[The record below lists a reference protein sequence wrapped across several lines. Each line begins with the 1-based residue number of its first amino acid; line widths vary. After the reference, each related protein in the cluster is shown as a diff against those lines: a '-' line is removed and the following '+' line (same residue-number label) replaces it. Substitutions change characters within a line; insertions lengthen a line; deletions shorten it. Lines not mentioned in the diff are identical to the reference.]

1 MNHKKKNLLF
11 ITTSSLAANPR
22 LVKEFES
29 LKATYNCHVI
39 CFKHN
44 NWSRKL
50 SMLLK
55 EKNSDV
61 YFIEIDRKKLFF
73 QTVLCKVI
81 HKTSIFL
88 NKFFKQNYLIC
99 SFASDEKALQLS
111 LNTSALD
118 NSINFYRVIAHNLGA
133 FYAASKYAAK
143 NNIDLQ
149 LDIEDYYPGE
159 TFYHNIAR
167 EKQNRMYIM
176 LKSFIKADYITY
188 ASLGIEQE
196 CEKKY
201 KFKKSAIRAI
211 IINSFDSDLF
221 IKPSRI
227 DTNKIKCVWFSQN
240 ISPNRGLELVFAA
253 AECYPEIEFH
263 VIGNSKKNF
272 LDSFNL
278 TSNVIIHNIMEQSEL
293 YVFLSNMDI
302 GLALEPGKDMNNN
315 IALSNKMIV
324 YAQCGLYVLA
334 TNTYGQAQFL
344 NSLNY
349 EAGKVFLTDL
359 KEALLKFDSS
369 LLSETLKIKRWE
381 NAKSFC
387 WESEVNKLKELFK

>member
-1 MNHKKKNLLF
+1 MNHQKKNLLF

-44 NWSRKL
+44 NWSSKL
-50 SMLLK
+50 STLLK
-55 EKNSDV
+55 EKNTDV
-61 YFIEIDRKKLFF
+61 HFTEIDRKKLFF
-73 QTVLCKVI
+73 QTVWCKII
-81 HKTSIFL
+81 HKAAIFL
-88 NKFFKQNYLIC
+88 NKFFKKNYLIC

-111 LNTSALD
+111 LNTALLD
-118 NSINFYRVIAHNLGA
+118 NSIIFYRVIAHNLGA
-133 FYAASKYAAK
+133 FYAATKYATK
-143 NNIDLQ
+143 HNIDLQ

-159 TFYHNIAR
+159 TFYHNINR

-176 LKSFIKADYITY
+176 LKSFKQADYITY
-188 ASLGIEQE
+188 ASLGIQQE
-196 CEKKY
+196 CEKRY
-201 KFKKSAIRAI
+201 KFKNSANRII

-221 IKPSRI
+221 IKPSMVN
-227 DTNKIKCVWFSQN
+227 TNKIKCVWFSQN
-240 ISPNRGLELVFAA
+240 IGPNRGLEQVFEAA
-253 AECYPEIEFH
+253 RCYPEMEFH

-272 LDSFNL
+272 LDYFNL
-278 TSNVIIHNIMEQSEL
+278 ASNLIIHNIMEQSEL
-293 YVFLSNMDI
+293 YIFLSNMDI
-302 GLALEPGKDMNNN
+302 GLALEPGKDKNNN

-349 EAGKVFLTDL
+349 DAGKVFLTDL

-369 LLSETLKIKRWE
+369 LLSENLKTQRWN

-387 WESEVNKLKELFK
+387 WESEVNKLKELFE